1 MSRGVLLTAVNRRRT
16 PPAASGD
23 LHRLKCIYKTP
34 AFSTRISGT
43 HTFSMFLITFF
54 RPVHKYT
61 YFQLNIN
68 NSVTSMAKTPS
79 GRFCDLHVSFSKLSI
94 YRPKSV
100 FFANMDHMCCQRSLF
115 GGVSK
120 HLRFPIKLSHFYWRR
135 IACHVFNFSSFFENV
150 ALVATRATF
159 LRPRPFFVFVFEL
172 ANMKIDLSLMVF
184 DMF

>member
-1 MSRGVLLTAVNRRRT
+1 
-16 PPAASGD
+16 
-23 LHRLKCIYKTP
+23 
-34 AFSTRISGT
+34 
-43 HTFSMFLITFF
+43 MFLITFF

-120 HLRFPIKLSHFYWRR
+120 HLRFPMKLSHFYWRR
-135 IACHVFNFSSFFENV
+135 IASHIFNFSSFFENV

-172 ANMKIDLSLMVF
+172 SNMKIDLSLMVF
-184 DMF
+184 DMFWKTNQKTSRFLITFWPVIFDLEFVTFGAFLISRIGAIC